1 MDLDGTRILVA
12 GATGALGGRLA
23 RDLHAEGARVALAG
37 RDASR
42 LTALA
47 GELDAPAVGL
57 DLLDGAS
64 ARRAVTEA
72 AAALGGLDAL
82 VIATGAVAFGPADAL
97 DDEIARALFAVNVL
111 GPMALIAESLPHLA
125 EGGAVVALSAVVAD
139 FPTAGMAAYSAS
151 KAALS
156 AYLTALRREV
166 RRRRITV
173 LDVRPPHID
182 TGLAG
187 RALAGEPPP
196 LGAGL
201 DPEVLTAAV
210 LAGMRDDAKVI
221 AWDARARSLAAS

>member
-1 MDLDGTRILVA
+1 VA

-47 GELDAPAVGL
+47 GDLDAPAVGL

-182 TGLAG
+182 TGLGLAG

-210 LAGMRDDAKVI
+210 LAGMRDDAKVV
-221 AWDARARSLAAS
+221 AWDARARSLAVS

>member
-1 MDLDGTRILVA
+1 
-12 GATGALGGRLA
+12 
-23 RDLHAEGARVALAG
+23 
-37 RDASR
+37 
-42 LTALA
+42 
-47 GELDAPAVGL
+47 
-57 DLLDGAS
+57 
-64 ARRAVTEA
+64 
-72 AAALGGLDAL
+72 
-82 VIATGAVAFGPADAL
+82 
-97 DDEIARALFAVNVL
+97 
-111 GPMALIAESLPHLA
+111 
-125 EGGAVVALSAVVAD
+125 
-139 FPTAGMAAYSAS
+139 MAAYSAS

-210 LAGMRDDAKVI
+210 LAGMRDDAKVV